1 MRVYLREREFGC
13 ASERRAARAGPIDSA
28 ALLSLTPLPN
38 NCLTQALT
46 RAADATTPST
56 TTAAW
61 RAAAGGGSAA
71 AHQRRWATNSHD
83 VFNTVSFRD
92 TVRGAQPASS
102 RAWPRPPCMRW
113 PSPLPGARRRARKEG
128 KKCRENR
135 GGRTTTTE
143 SGWQRPHHFL
153 PPVTPQHQDSP
164 ANNKATPFDFT
175 PANYDRI
182 ATLLS
187 HYPSNWAAS
196 AMIPVLDL
204 AQQQNDGW
212 LSLSAMNKVAA
223 VLGVPPI
230 RVYEVATFYTMFNRS
245 PMGKLH
251 VMVCGTTPCR
261 LAGAEAVHAALVAE
275 LGVDYGGT
283 TPCGTFTLGEM
294 ECMGACVNAPMVAV
308 ADYRGGVEGFSY
320 LYYED
325 LTPTDAVAI
334 VRDLKAG
341 KTPKVGSQHRQ
352 FAEPVGS
359 SNTGAWKDGG
369 GGGRT
374 SLTFEGSGGKAPGPF
389 CRDLDAPEAQI
400 TPPPPPPGAK

>member
-1 MRVYLREREFGC
+1 MR
-13 ASERRAARAGPIDSA
+13 
-28 ALLSLTPLPN
+28 ALSV
-38 NCLTQALT
+38 C
-46 RAADATTPST
+46 RS
-56 TTAAW
+56 
-61 RAAAGGGSAA
+61 GGGR
-71 AHQRRWATNSHD
+71 QRGRSKKE
-83 VFNTVSFRD
+83 
-92 TVRGAQPASS
+92 G
-102 RAWPRPPCMRW
+102 
-113 PSPLPGARRRARKEG
+113 GRRARND
-128 KKCRENR
+128 ENNPGGGGGG
-135 GGRTTTTE
+135 GGRALY
-143 SGWQRPHHFL
+143 SFSLH
-153 PPVTPQHQDSP
+153 PPPPLFHQQHQDSP

-182 ATLLS
+182 ATLLA

-204 AQQQNDGW
+204 AQQQNGGW
-212 LSLSAMNKVAA
+212 LSLAAMNRVAA

-245 PMGKLH
+245 PIGKFH

-308 ADYRGGVEGFSY
+308 ADYRGGVDGFSY

-325 LTPTDAVAI
+325 LTPSDAVGL

-341 KTPKVGSQHRQ
+341 KAPKVGSQHRQ
-352 FAEPVGS
+352 FAEPAGTANS
-359 SNTGAWKDGG
+359 GAWVAGKGG
-369 GGGRT
+369 PGRT
-374 SLTFEGSGGKAPGPF
+374 TLNFEANGGKVPGPF